1 MRLTIVNGSQPAS
14 RRASA
19 LWQKLH
25 PSAKIRPVFTKAD
38 YDRHHFSMLQMMEAI
53 AHIQSAQRACIEGD
67 TEEALRLNTLAG
79 NEILSALRLSRDFY
93 AAITEHTAADIE
105 KPKPA
110 RRVNL
115 GVAG

>member
-25 PSAKIRPVFTKAD
+25 PSKAD